1 MLPLFSETAELLMEK
16 YKDPKLALC
25 ATLAYLSGHYK
36 QVLTSRSLLT
46 GQENYITIEMT
57 FEHSFNSVSFVW
69 SIIKKVVPDSIA
81 NSIRGMRMFKDQKGV
96 VFDVPEEHIQR
107 FEDIFTHLKSERR
120 IDYKI

>member
-1 MLPLFSETAELLMEK
+1 MEK